1 MLLSFI
7 GGGVRMRKRLFDG
20 VVSFFCLLLYAY
32 FSWHYYYGSRNL
44 TILAKTET
52 KTIQL
57 RAELQKEIDI
67 RQRLEA
73 KVALL
78 RPEHIDPDLLD
89 EVARRILDYGSA
101 NELIVITK

>member
-1 MLLSFI
+1 
-7 GGGVRMRKRLFDG
+7 MRKRLFDG

-44 TILAKTET
+44 AVFAQTEN
-52 KTIQL
+52 KAVKV
-57 RAELQKEIDI
+57 RAEVQNEIEI
-67 RQRLEA
+67 RRRLES

-101 NELIVITK
+101 NELIIVIK

>member
-1 MLLSFI
+1 
-7 GGGVRMRKRLFDG
+7 MRKRLFDG

-32 FSWHYYYGSRNL
+32 FSWHSYYGSRNL
-44 TILAKTET
+44 AVLAQTEN
-52 KTIQL
+52 KVLELQ
-57 RAELQKEIDI
+57 AALQKEVDT
-67 RQRLEA
+67 RQRLES

-101 NELIVITK
+101 SELIVAIH

>member
-1 MLLSFI
+1 
-7 GGGVRMRKRLFDG
+7 MRKRLFDG
-20 VVSFFCLLLYAY
+20 VVSFFCLLFYAY

-44 TILAKTET
+44 AVLAETENRALE
-52 KTIQL
+52 L
-57 RAELQKEIDI
+57 RAELQKEIDT

-101 NELIVITK
+101 NELIVVVK

>member
-1 MLLSFI
+1 
-7 GGGVRMRKRLFDG
+7 MRKRLFDG

-44 TILAKTET
+44 AVLGRTEN
-52 KTIQL
+52 KVLEL
-57 RAELQKEIDI
+57 RAELKKEIDT
-67 RQRLEA
+67 RQRLES

-89 EVARRILDYGSA
+89 EVARRILDYGSP
-101 NELIVITK
+101 NELSVVIE

>member
-1 MLLSFI
+1 
-7 GGGVRMRKRLFDG
+7 MRKRLFDG

-44 TILAKTET
+44 AVLAQTEN
-52 KTIQL
+52 KAVEL
-57 RAELQKEIDI
+57 RAEVHNQIEI
-67 RQRLEA
+67 RRRLES

-101 NELIVITK
+101 HELIVVIK

>member
-1 MLLSFI
+1 
-7 GGGVRMRKRLFDG
+7 MRKRLFDG
-20 VVSFFCLLLYAY
+20 VVFFFCLLLYAY
-32 FSWHYYYGSRNL
+32 FSWHYYYGPRNL
-44 TILAKTET
+44 TVLAQTENKTFE
-52 KTIQL
+52 L
-57 RAELQKEIDI
+57 RTELQKEIDL

-101 NELIVITK
+101 NELIVVLK

>member
-1 MLLSFI
+1 
-7 GGGVRMRKRLFDG
+7 MRKRLFDG

-44 TILAKTET
+44 AVLAQTET
-52 KTIQL
+52 KAAEM
-57 RAELQKEIDI
+57 RADLQKVIEI

-101 NELIVITK
+101 NELIIVK

>member
-1 MLLSFI
+1 
-7 GGGVRMRKRLFDG
+7 MRKRLFDG

-44 TILAKTET
+44 AVLAQTAQKAVEM
-52 KTIQL
+52 
-57 RAELQKEIDI
+57 RAELQNVIAI

-89 EVARRILDYGSA
+89 EIARRILDYGSA
-101 NELIVITK
+101 NELIVVVK

>member
-1 MLLSFI
+1 
-7 GGGVRMRKRLFDG
+7 MRKRLFDG

-44 TILAKTET
+44 AVLAQTEQ
-52 KTIQL
+52 KAVEM
-57 RAELQKEIDI
+57 RAELQKVIAI

-89 EVARRILDYGSA
+89 EIARRILDYGSA
-101 NELIVITK
+101 NELIVIVK

>member
-1 MLLSFI
+1 
-7 GGGVRMRKRLFDG
+7 MRKRLFDS

-44 TILAKTET
+44 TVLAEKET
-52 KTIQL
+52 KALEL
-57 RAELQKEIDI
+57 RTELQKEIDS

-89 EVARRILDYGSA
+89 EIARRILDYGSA
-101 NELIVITK
+101 TELIVNTK

>member
-1 MLLSFI
+1 
-7 GGGVRMRKRLFDG
+7 MRKRLFDG

-44 TILAKTET
+44 AVLAQTET
-52 KTIQL
+52 KAAEM
-57 RAELQKEIDI
+57 RADLQNVIEI

-89 EVARRILDYGSA
+89 EIARRILDYGSE
-101 NELIVITK
+101 NELIVVIK

>member
-1 MLLSFI
+1 MQ
-7 GGGVRMRKRLFDG
+7 KRLFDG

-44 TILAKTET
+44 AVLAQTANKAVEM
-52 KTIQL
+52 
-57 RAELQKEIDI
+57 RAEVQNQIEI
-67 RQRLEA
+67 RRRLES

-101 NELIVITK
+101 NELIVVIK

>member
-1 MLLSFI
+1 
-7 GGGVRMRKRLFDG
+7 MRKRLFDG

-44 TILAKTET
+44 TVLAKTGT
-52 KTIQL
+52 KTVQL

-101 NELIVITK
+101 NELIVTTK

>member
-1 MLLSFI
+1 
-7 GGGVRMRKRLFDG
+7 MRKRLFDG

-44 TILAKTET
+44 AVLAQTET
-52 KTIQL
+52 KAAEM
-57 RAELQKEIDI
+57 RADLQNVIEI

-89 EVARRILDYGSA
+89 EIARRILDYGSA
-101 NELIVITK
+101 NELIIVK

>member
-1 MLLSFI
+1 MQ
-7 GGGVRMRKRLFDG
+7 KRLFDG

-44 TILAKTET
+44 AVLAQTANKAVEM
-52 KTIQL
+52 
-57 RAELQKEIDI
+57 RAEVQNQIEL
-67 RQRLEA
+67 RRRLES

-89 EVARRILDYGSA
+89 EVARRILDYGTA
-101 NELIVITK
+101 NELIVVIK

>member
-1 MLLSFI
+1 
-7 GGGVRMRKRLFDG
+7 MRKRLFDG

-44 TILAKTET
+44 AVLAQTET
-52 KTIQL
+52 TAAEM
-57 RAELQKEIDI
+57 RADLQNVIEI

-101 NELIVITK
+101 NELIVVK

>member
-1 MLLSFI
+1 
-7 GGGVRMRKRLFDG
+7 MRKRLFDG

-44 TILAKTET
+44 TVLAKTET
-52 KTIQL
+52 KTVQL

-101 NELIVITK
+101 NELIVTTK

>member
-1 MLLSFI
+1 
-7 GGGVRMRKRLFDG
+7 MRKRLFDS

-44 TILAKTET
+44 TVLDGAQAKAAE
-52 KTIQL
+52 L
-57 RAELQKEIDI
+57 HAELQKEIDI

-78 RPEHIDPDLLD
+78 RPEHLDPDLLD
-89 EVARRILDYGSA
+89 EMARRILDYGSA
-101 NELIVITK
+101 NELIVSTKYRANTKR

>member
-1 MLLSFI
+1 
-7 GGGVRMRKRLFDG
+7 MRKRLFDG

-44 TILAKTET
+44 AVLAQTEN
-52 KTIQL
+52 KVLELQ
-57 RAELQKEIDI
+57 AALQKEVDT
-67 RQRLEA
+67 RQRLES

-101 NELIVITK
+101 SERIVVIH

>member
-1 MLLSFI
+1 MQ
-7 GGGVRMRKRLFDG
+7 KRLFDG

-44 TILAKTET
+44 AVLAQTANKAVEM
-52 KTIQL
+52 
-57 RAELQKEIDI
+57 RAEVQNQIEL
-67 RQRLEA
+67 RRRLES

-101 NELIVITK
+101 NELIVVIK

>member
-1 MLLSFI
+1 
-7 GGGVRMRKRLFDG
+7 MRKRLFDS

-44 TILAKTET
+44 AVLDKTET
-52 KTIQL
+52 KAVEL
-57 RAELQKEIDI
+57 RAELQKEIEA

-78 RPEHIDPDLLD
+78 RPEHLDPDLLD
-89 EVARRILDYGSA
+89 EIARRILDYGIA
-101 NELIVITK
+101 NELIVSTKYQANRVR

>member
-1 MLLSFI
+1 
-7 GGGVRMRKRLFDG
+7 MRKRLFDG

-44 TILAKTET
+44 AVLAQTEN
-52 KTIQL
+52 KVLELQ
-57 RAELQKEIDI
+57 AALQKEVDT
-67 RQRLEA
+67 RQRLES

-101 NELIVITK
+101 SELILVIH

>member
-1 MLLSFI
+1 MQ
-7 GGGVRMRKRLFDG
+7 KRLFDG

-44 TILAKTET
+44 AVLAQTANKAAEM
-52 KTIQL
+52 
-57 RAELQKEIDI
+57 RAEVQNQIEI
-67 RQRLEA
+67 RQRLES

-101 NELIVITK
+101 NELIVVIK

>member
-1 MLLSFI
+1 
-7 GGGVRMRKRLFDG
+7 MRTRLFDG

-44 TILAKTET
+44 AVLAQTED
-52 KTIQL
+52 KAVKL
-57 RAELQKEIDI
+57 RAEVQNEIEI
-67 RQRLEA
+67 RRRFES

-101 NELIVITK
+101 NELIILIK

>member
-1 MLLSFI
+1 
-7 GGGVRMRKRLFDG
+7 MRKRLFDG

-44 TILAKTET
+44 ASLILTEN
-52 KTIQL
+52 KVLELQ
-57 RAELQKEIDI
+57 AELHKEIDT
-67 RQRLEA
+67 RQRLES

-89 EVARRILDYGSA
+89 EVARRILDYGSPH
-101 NELIVITK
+101 ELIVVIE

>member
-57 RAELQKEIDI
+57 RAELQKEIAI

>member
-1 MLLSFI
+1 MQ
-7 GGGVRMRKRLFDG
+7 KRLFDG

-44 TILAKTET
+44 AVLAQTANKAAEM
-52 KTIQL
+52 
-57 RAELQKEIDI
+57 RAEVQNQIEI
-67 RQRLEA
+67 RRRLES

-101 NELIVITK
+101 NELIVVIK

>member
-1 MLLSFI
+1 
-7 GGGVRMRKRLFDG
+7 MRKRLFDS

-32 FSWHYYYGSRNL
+32 FSWHYCYGSRNL
-44 TILAKTET
+44 TVLAETET
-52 KTIQL
+52 RTIEL
-57 RAELQKEIDI
+57 RSELQKQIDT

>member
-44 TILAKTET
+44 TVLAKTET

>member
-1 MLLSFI
+1 MQ
-7 GGGVRMRKRLFDG
+7 KRLFDG

-44 TILAKTET
+44 AVLAQTET
-52 KTIQL
+52 KAAEM
-57 RAELQKEIDI
+57 RADLQNVIEI

-89 EVARRILDYGSA
+89 EIARRILDYGSA
-101 NELIVITK
+101 NELIIVK

>member
-1 MLLSFI
+1 
-7 GGGVRMRKRLFDG
+7 MRKRLFDG

-44 TILAKTET
+44 AVLAQTANKAVEM
-52 KTIQL
+52 
-57 RAELQKEIDI
+57 RADVQNQIEI
-67 RQRLEA
+67 RRRLES

-101 NELIVITK
+101 NELIVVIK